1 MKRNLGKRLLA
12 TGLTLLMIF
21 SLLVIPA
28 SASNYTDAYNRLVAL
43 AKTGYFYS
51 GSDDILEGEHY
62 YSIGHEYHIPD
73 WGYLAEIYF
82 VAYTTLDHL
91 ELRVGCNERWVWV
104 IVPKTPGT
112 PWEIKGVNFENIVS
126 RGSVLIDPATYKA
139 DTELTLSAFQG
150 DEAFR
155 EAMLNRIKIFWSR
168 MLDYT
173 SLELAKM
180 GYTLADLGFVH
191 YSANDAHYW
200 QVVRGEGAGCF
211 TDGYADRV
219 CMYCGEQQ
227 HIILPAY
234 GTHDWKFFVTDEA
247 PSCTQQGQDIY
258 SCSRCGKEKYVTV
271 PALGHTW
278 TYTETLTP
286 TEGENHGTAL
296 YTCSRCQET
305 KEDRLC
311 AGVVFTDMPADDY
324 WAHVPIDWAYFGGIT
339 SGKTPTSFA
348 PKANITRAEA
358 VTFLWTLAGRPE
370 PAAAENPF
378 ADVGADKY
386 YYKPVLWAV
395 EQGITSGKSETSFAP
410 KAQCSRAEIMTFLW
424 NAAGRPAPEL
434 AENPFTDVP
443 EGKYYYDPIL
453 WAYEQHVT
461 GGATATTFGP
471 RNVCTRAQ
479 VVTFLYKAQDLLRPA
494 APEPEPEPE
503 PQPEPLPE
511 PDPLPEP

>member
-1 MKRNLGKRLLA
+1 MRTRKRIAALVLALFLSLSLVQSITEPAAAATNNAYRWLVSFTKSYGQYDTSSKQYAVSLSDEMMDGLFWIVYDDSAKNLYLMYTFSTSYVYLEIDRENFTYANVYSGTIDMYEGRARLYCPGYDAENSFTLNAFSGDPAYRTQSALEMKYEVANILEMIHNLLVLAETGYTIQDFGFRSFSRHNWHKFDDGKVIIEPTCSLDGVCRYTCLICGMTEDRYTSA
-12 TGLTLLMIF
+12 TGNHTWEL
-21 SLLVIPA
+21 
-28 SASNYTDAYNRLVAL
+28 Y
-43 AKTGYFYS
+43 GYEVYPTCTES
-51 GSDDILEGEHY
+51 GIGRYRCSVCHGEY
-62 YSIGHEYHIPD
+62 K
-73 WGYLAEIYF
+73 
-82 VAYTTLDHL
+82 
-91 ELRVGCNERWVWV
+91 NE
-104 IVPKTPGT
+104 
-112 PWEIKGVNFENIVS
+112 
-126 RGSVLIDPATYKA
+126 SVEP
-139 DTELTLSAFQG
+139 
-150 DEAFR
+150 
-155 EAMLNRIKIFWSR
+155 
-168 MLDYT
+168 
-173 SLELAKM
+173 
-180 GYTLADLGFVH
+180 
-191 YSANDAHYW
+191 
-200 QVVRGEGAGCF
+200 
-211 TDGYADRV
+211 
-219 CMYCGEQQ
+219 
-227 HIILPAY
+227 
-234 GTHDWKFFVTDEA
+234 
-247 PSCTQQGQDIY
+247 
-258 SCSRCGKEKYVTV
+258 
-271 PALGHTW
+271 LGHKW
-278 TYTETLTP
+278 KLTEILSP
-286 TEGENHGTAL
+286 TADGAHGTAL

-324 WAHVPIDWAYFGGIT
+324 WAHVPIDWAYFSGVT

-348 PKANITRAEA
+348 PKASITRAEA

-503 PQPEPLPE
+503 PQPEPQPE
-511 PDPLPEP
+511 PEPLPEP